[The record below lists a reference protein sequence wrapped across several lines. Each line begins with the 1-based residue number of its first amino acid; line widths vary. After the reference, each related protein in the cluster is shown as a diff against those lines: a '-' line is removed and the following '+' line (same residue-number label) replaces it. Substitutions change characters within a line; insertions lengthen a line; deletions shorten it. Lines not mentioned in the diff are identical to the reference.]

1 VRKRKVPSNAIQKGD
16 KKSSYQ
22 TVISIWP
29 LAGLLSSKLS
39 NVAELLELK
48 KKKKTATI
56 KKSACNESGK
66 TGEKKWKINEKQL
79 FSAYDITGSR
89 IFSRRG

>member
-1 VRKRKVPSNAIQKGD
+1 MTYYQFCRHMRKRKVPSNAIQKGD

-39 NVAELLELK
+39 NVAELLEFK

-66 TGEKKWKINEKQL
+66 TGKKNGRLTKNNYFL
-79 FSAYDITGSR
+79 LMT
-89 IFSRRG
+89 